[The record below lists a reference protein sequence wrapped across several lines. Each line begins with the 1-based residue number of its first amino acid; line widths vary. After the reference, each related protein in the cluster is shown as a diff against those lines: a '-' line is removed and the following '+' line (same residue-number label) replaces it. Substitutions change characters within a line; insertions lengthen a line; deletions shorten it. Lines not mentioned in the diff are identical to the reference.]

1 MVDITLIDAYHR
13 GEGWAAVGGA
23 VRGGAALLRTGS
35 GNPRAEKTKQA
46 GIGRV
51 ADVSLTEKRVKLLHP
66 PFPTH
71 THALVF
77 CSTVR

>member
-23 VRGGAALLRTGS
+23 GGGDATRLRTGS
-35 GNPRAEKTKQA
+35 GNPRAAKQQA

-51 ADVSLTEKRVKLLHP
+51 VDVSLTEKRVKLLHP

-71 THALVF
+71 THM
-77 CSTVR
+77 RP